1 MKEIFLISLG
11 IIFFLYIFREFFP
24 KEGEIIKTNPF
35 SLNRKMNLF
44 WLIAFFVFFSLLSLF
59 LYFFAREIQK
69 SILKTSQKEFYDILV
84 INSLPFFLPIMFFSS
99 GAIVLFFDI
108 FFGKEFIFSRLQ
120 RIGKDK
126 RKKYYL
132 ALWGWLNFVEDP
144 GNPKEIEKLEKRM
157 EKYRWIILVFG
168 FLFIIPVILSI
179 DWWVKIDQ
187 NGVYHNPWF
196 SLGKEKFYSWDKIE
210 SIYLIK
216 GRILKT
222 GEYEEAFEYE
232 IKTSDGKSF
241 LFNRNFSPKNHSFEK
256 IANFISRKT
265 QKRIECKIKD
275 LKTKKYLDCSEKF

>member
-1 MKEIFLISLG
+1 MADS
-11 IIFFLYIFREFFP
+11 
-24 KEGEIIKTNPF
+24 
-35 SLNRKMNLF
+35 
-44 WLIAFFVFFSLLSLF
+44 FFVFFSLLSLF
-59 LYFFAREIQK
+59 FYFFAREVQN

-84 INSLPFFLPIMFFSS
+84 INSLPFFLPIMFFNF

-120 RIGKDK
+120 KIEKDK

-132 ALWGWLNFVEDP
+132 AFLGWLNLVEDP
-144 GNPKEIEKLEKRM
+144 ENPKEIEKVEKRM

-168 FLFIIPVILSI
+168 FLFIIPIILSI
-179 DWWVKIDQ
+179 DWWIKIDQ
-187 NGVYHNPWF
+187 NGIYHNPWF

-216 GRILKT
+216 GRILGT
-222 GEYEEAFEYE
+222 GEYEEVFEYE

-241 LFNRNFSPKNHSFEK
+241 VFNRNFFPKNHSFEK
-256 IANFISRKT
+256 IANFISKKA

-275 LKTKKYLDCSEKF
+275 LRTKRYFDCFEK